1 MFGLSLMQILP
12 LGPFPYIMNVVS
24 TFEHHESQYDIPNA
38 WGMTGEMLSFHE
50 LLQYFRWHR
59 GKRVQIIQTILSI
72 IWMANRKEVGDH
84 PGSEMRTDVLLS
96 VGSNTYLD
104 SEKDN

>member
-1 MFGLSLMQILP
+1 MK
-12 LGPFPYIMNVVS
+12 V
-24 TFEHHESQYDIPNA
+24 HYDIPNA

-50 LLQYFRWHR
+50 ILQYFRWHC

-72 IWMANRKEVGDH
+72 IWMANRKEVWDRS
-84 PGSEMRTDVLLS
+84 GSEMRTDVLLS
-96 VGSNTYLD
+96 MGSKTYLD

>member
-1 MFGLSLMQILP
+1 MQILP
-12 LGPFPYIMNVVS
+12 LGPFPYITNVVS
-24 TFEHHESQYDIPNA
+24 TFEHHGSQYDIPNA